1 MLHLN
6 CHSRFFVQRLLS
18 LLPIGC
24 PHRIPL
30 GCCDQCRGTV
40 SMQDSS
46 EGLAVSPCS
55 FRDIETMKLLT
66 LATDQPQRLSS
77 SVSVTNH
84 IHWVNRVDS
93 TKALCFRFCL
103 AAILLLTAGCHK
115 SESSS
120 IGTTESKVRIA
131 ATVGMVADIVR
142 NVGGDHVSVTT
153 IMGPGVDP
161 HLYKAARD
169 DVRAILSADM
179 VFYCGL
185 MLEGKMIDTLEKVK
199 ESRPVYSIAEGID
212 PAYLL
217 QPSDSS
223 DHYDPHVW
231 MDVSA
236 WSNGIQ
242 IVEEALIS
250 KDPEHTEEYQQRANA
265 YRQSLKELDERT
277 RKSIASIPLSS
288 RVLITSHD
296 AFNYFGRA
304 YDIEVLGVQG
314 LSTESEAGLQQINS
328 LVDLIV
334 DRNVRAVFVESS
346 VPAKNIQALIDGA
359 KSRKHQVII
368 GGTLYSD
375 AMGPVGSDA
384 ETYIGMIDHNVKT
397 IVRAL
402 GGTVLSDGVPDQ
414 SNKGSATATDDAV
427 NPQEN

>member
-1 MLHLN
+1 
-6 CHSRFFVQRLLS
+6 
-18 LLPIGC
+18 
-24 PHRIPL
+24 
-30 GCCDQCRGTV
+30 
-40 SMQDSS
+40 
-46 EGLAVSPCS
+46 
-55 FRDIETMKLLT
+55 MKLLT
-66 LATDQPQRLSS
+66 LATDQPQQFPSDSS
-77 SVSVTNH
+77 PT
-84 IHWVNRVDS
+84 NRVRRAERIDVVYGDC
-93 TKALCFRFCL
+93 LRFCL
-103 AAILLLTAGCHK
+103 ATLLLLTVGCGK
-115 SESSS
+115 SETSL
-120 IGTTESKVRIA
+120 TVDTENKVRVA

-169 DVRAILSADM
+169 DVRSILAADI

-199 ESRPVYSIAEGID
+199 ESRPVFSIAEGID
-212 PAYLL
+212 PASLL
-217 QPSDSS
+217 KPADSS
-223 DHYDPHVW
+223 EHYDPHVW
-231 MDVSA
+231 MDVAA
-236 WSNGIQ
+236 WSKGIQ

-250 KDPEHTEEYQQRANA
+250 KDPAHTDEYRQRADA
-265 YRQSLKELDERT
+265 YRQSLNELNERT
-277 RKSIASIPLSS
+277 RRSIASIPLSS

-334 DRNVRAVFVESS
+334 ERNVRAVFVESS

-359 KSRKHQVII
+359 KSRKHEVII

-402 GGTVLSDGVPDQ
+402 GGTVVSNGVSEQ
-414 SNKGSATATDDAV
+414 STKDSAALTDTSE
-427 NPQEN
+427 NPKEN